1 MSELSDKAS
10 VLPPPSPGELKDR
23 RGPERRKHGRTPIT
37 AAAEVYEL
45 QSQTRVAGRCSD
57 LSGGGCY
64 VDTLVPFA
72 VGSIVKVHI
81 ERKVHGFEAAA
92 VVVYAHVS
100 MGMGLTFTEI
110 KPEHQDVLRSWLAE
124 LRGEDS
130 PEHAPSKKESEINGK
145 EEEDANLLLVLSQLI
160 TLLVRK
166 KIILETEGA
175 ELLRQIFR

>member
-1 MSELSDKAS
+1 MSEHSDKAS

-23 RGPERRKHGRTPIT
+23 RGPERRKHGRIPIT

-45 QSQTRVAGRCSD
+45 RSQTRVAGRCSD
-57 LSGGGCY
+57 LSRGGCY

-72 VGSIVKVHI
+72 VGSIVKIRI
-81 ERKVHGFEAAA
+81 ERKVHGFEAEA
-92 VVVYAHVS
+92 VVAYAHVS

-124 LRGEDS
+124 LSGEDS
-130 PEHAPSKKESEINGK
+130 AELASSKQESAARGK
-145 EEEDANLLLVLSQLI
+145 EEEDTNLRLVLNQLI

-166 KIILETEGA
+166 KIILEAEGA
-175 ELLRQIFR
+175 ELLRQLFR